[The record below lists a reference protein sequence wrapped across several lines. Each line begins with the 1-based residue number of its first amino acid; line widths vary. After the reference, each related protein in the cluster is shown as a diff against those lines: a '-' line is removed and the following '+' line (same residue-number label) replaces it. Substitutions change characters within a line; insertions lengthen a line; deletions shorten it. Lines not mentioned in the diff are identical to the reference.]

1 MDDYQAL
8 SSSEAYTI
16 AELCALVKSGGLRVP
31 QFQRSFRWDGKDVLS
46 LFDSIMRGFPFGS
59 LLLWQREA
67 EADDLLVGALH
78 VEAPAR
84 SDTLWVVDG
93 QQRVTSLVNAVDP
106 EGVQDPRFALGYSLR
121 QKNVVAGRWLEDPL
135 AIPLPDLF
143 DFSRALAWLADN
155 PNAADQAT
163 HIQDMAARLN
173 RVTVPA
179 TVMKQTD
186 EKTLREVFD
195 RINSRGKRLNA
206 AEIFNAIHGGPEAGN
221 TTSGIAANVDAQT
234 RFGSLDDK
242 VVVQAILVRR
252 HTDITRDVHG
262 EFSASRRRVSDFPE
276 ESEAEAYRATERALV
291 QAVRFLQGRCGIPHL
306 VFLLFRFQLLVLTR
320 FFALFPEPADRNLEL
335 LSRWLWR
342 TSAGAD
348 SLGISGSQTDLR
360 DMAARVKRGE
370 ESASVQRLL
379 EAVDLKEAPKP
390 PDLTVFRAT
399 RSDSKMILAALWS
412 LHPVDVRTN
421 QPMTIEALAEQLEG
435 ETTPRAVVADLV
447 SLSELKEQDPV
458 AASKLISMLDKRE
471 LLTLLEAQLD
481 LGSLL
486 LDETML
492 ERLQDNDF
500 SEFLR
505 LRAEALQMYLNEF
518 LMVRTAWGQED
529 TPPLSDY
536 VSDVENQP

>member
-1 MDDYQAL
+1 METAQAL

-16 AELCALVKSGGLRVP
+16 AELRALVKSGGLRVP

-46 LFDSIMRGFPFGS
+46 LFDSILRGFPFGS

-67 EADDLLVGALH
+67 EAEDLLIGALH

-84 SDTLWVVDG
+84 SDALWVVDG
-93 QQRVTSLVNAVDP
+93 QQRVTSLVNAIDP
-106 EGVQDPRFALGYSLR
+106 EGAQDPRFALGYSLR
-121 QKNVVAGRWLEDPL
+121 QKAVVGGRSLEEPL
-135 AIPLPDLF
+135 VIPLPDLF

-155 PNAADQAT
+155 PDAADQAT
-163 HIQDMAARLN
+163 HVQEMAGRLN

-179 TVMKQTD
+179 TVMKQAD
-186 EKTLREVFD
+186 EQTLREVFD

-221 TTSGIAANVDAQT
+221 TTSGIAVGVDAQT
-234 RFGSLDDK
+234 RFGLLDDK
-242 VVVQAILVRR
+242 VVVQATLVRR

-262 EFSASRRRVSDFPE
+262 EFSESRRRVSDFPV
-276 ESEAEAYRATERALV
+276 ESEAEAYQATERALV
-291 QAVRFLQGRCGIPHL
+291 QAARFLQERCGIPHL
-306 VFLLFRFQLLVLTR
+306 VFLPFRFQLLVLTR

-348 SLGISGSQTDLR
+348 ALGISGSQTDLR
-360 DMAARVKRGE
+360 DMAARVRRGE

-379 EAVDLKEAPKP
+379 EAVDLSESPQP
-390 PDLTVFRAT
+390 PELTVFRAT
-399 RSDSKMILAALWS
+399 RADSKMILAALWN
-412 LHPVDVRTN
+412 LRPVDVRTN
-421 QPMTIEALAEQLEG
+421 EPLTIEALAEQLEG

-447 SLSELKEQDPV
+447 PPSELEDQAPV
-458 AASKLISMLDKRE
+458 AASKLISVLDRRE
-471 LLTLLEAQLD
+471 LLTALDAQVD

-492 ERLQDNDF
+492 ERLQANEF

-505 LRAEALQMYLNEF
+505 LRAEALQGYLTDF

-536 VSDVENQP
+536 VFGEEA